1 MYVIKVRQEAKKGI
15 DTMTKKITK
24 KEMFAQILTHLTDEN
39 EIAFINHEIE
49 LLNNK
54 ASGTRKPTAN
64 QVANENFKHEI
75 LEVLN
80 ASDKAMTIT
89 EIQENSEAL
98 GLLTNQRI
106 SALLTQLKADNLVER
121 IVDKRK
127 AMFRVVG
134 E

>member
-1 MYVIKVRQEAKKGI
+1 MYVIKVRQKAKKGI
-15 DTMTKKITK
+15 DTMKKITK